1 LRFLARHPIAAADA
15 AAAAETAAEPS
26 AALLVRLASGWA
38 ANDPLAAEPIA
49 ALLAAHAPCDTPSS
63 PGSSSRAAALV
74 AAVCGHLD
82 VAGAEPLPHEALA
95 LNHEALALSHEVR
108 DEGASRGAGADM
120 TSQTNSAWRTLALLL
135 VDADAEAAASNEKQ
149 APGSVTP
156 AWMVGREV
164 WWPHALL
171 ALRCVDMGSVGG
183 AWRGRRGFLRR
194 AQRAAQVGVWTA
206 DACTAAAAKAA
217 VAARFAQ
224 PSASRGSRRLPAAA
238 VVGAA
243 FVLAVAVE
251 AEEGRQLLVRFG
263 FPAAALAALEAAWR
277 ANDAAHA
284 ARRAARREA
293 KAQPPW
299 AAAAAQL
306 LATPAWRQG
315 WRKM

>member
-1 LRFLARHPIAAADA
+1 
-15 AAAAETAAEPS
+15 
-26 AALLVRLASGWA
+26 
-38 ANDPLAAEPIA
+38 
-49 ALLAAHAPCDTPSS
+49 
-63 PGSSSRAAALV
+63 
-74 AAVCGHLD
+74 
-82 VAGAEPLPHEALA
+82 
-95 LNHEALALSHEVR
+95 
-108 DEGASRGAGADM
+108 M

-149 APGSVTP
+149 APGSAPP
-156 AWMVGREV
+156 AWMAGREV

-171 ALRCVDMGSVGG
+171 ALRCVDMGSVVG